1 MARLVVMTAR
11 TAVAKGETLTLK
23 IIALDKQPVKAIVV
37 NIRSLGRGDWQSI
50 PVTHVARAVYKA
62 ELPAVE
68 DDFEYRVEAV
78 SADGKTL
85 MWPATAPTM
94 NQTVVVTAP

>member
-1 MARLVVMTAR
+1 MTAR

-50 PVTHVARAVYKA
+50 PVTHVARADTRRNC
-62 ELPAVE
+62 P
-68 DDFEYRVEAV
+68 
-78 SADGKTL
+78 
-85 MWPATAPTM
+85 P
-94 NQTVVVTAP
+94 